1 MYIPE
6 LRLGPFLSLNT
17 AAIQLRDCE
26 RDPIIDILIQDT
38 HDDNGKRGESKVKED
53 DVGVIKNV
61 LAVEVGVDLVP
72 EKGERPD
79 NILHEY

>member
-1 MYIPE
+1 
-6 LRLGPFLSLNT
+6 LGPFLSLDT
-17 AAIQLRDCE
+17 ATIQLRDCE

-53 DVGVIKNV
+53 DVGVIKNI

-72 EKGERPD
+72 EKSERPD
-79 NILHEY
+79 DILNER

>member
-1 MYIPE
+1 
-6 LRLGPFLSLNT
+6 LGPFLSLDT

-38 HDDNGKRGESKVKED
+38 HDDNGKRGESKVEED
-53 DVGVIKNV
+53 DVGVIKNI

-72 EKGERPD
+72 EKSERPD
-79 NILHEY
+79 NILNER

>member
-1 MYIPE
+1 M
-6 LRLGPFLSLNT
+6 GPFLSLDT

-53 DVGVIKNV
+53 DVGVIKNI

-72 EKGERPD
+72 EKSERPD
-79 NILHEY
+79 NILNER

>member
-1 MYIPE
+1 
-6 LRLGPFLSLNT
+6 LGPFLSLDT

-53 DVGVIKNV
+53 DVGVIKNI

-72 EKGERPD
+72 EKSERPD
-79 NILHEY
+79 DILNER

>member
-6 LRLGPFLSLNT
+6 LRLGPFLSLDT

-26 RDPIIDILIQDT
+26 RDSIIDILIQDT
-38 HDDNGKRGESKVKED
+38 HDDNRKRSESKVKKD
-53 DVGVIKNV
+53 DVGVIENI

-72 EKGERPD
+72 EKSECP
-79 NILHEY
+79 NNVLHER

>member
-26 RDPIIDILIQDT
+26 RDSIIDVLIQDT
-38 HDDNGKRGESKVKED
+38 HDDNGKGGESKVKED

-72 EKGERPD
+72 EKSERPN
-79 NILHEY
+79 NILYER

>member
-1 MYIPE
+1 
-6 LRLGPFLSLNT
+6 LGPFLSLDT

-53 DVGVIKNV
+53 DVGVIKNI

-72 EKGERPD
+72 EKSERPD
-79 NILHEY
+79 NILNER